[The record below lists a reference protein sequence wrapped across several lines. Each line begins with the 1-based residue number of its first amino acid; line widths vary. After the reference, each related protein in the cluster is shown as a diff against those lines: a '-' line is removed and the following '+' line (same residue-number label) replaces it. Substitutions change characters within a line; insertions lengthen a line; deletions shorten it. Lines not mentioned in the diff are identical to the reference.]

1 MVSPGGSC
9 LSQLSAPAKTS
20 IITRPPH
27 RQHLRAAQD
36 LPSLSYSLL
45 PTGECFAAAPARKLL
60 AIASPRLLCC
70 VKLPH
75 HLHTLLFPTLVTK
88 IISSPCLKPSSST
101 CSRPALPSWM
111 YLVLSTLPCETVSS
125 PLSSF
130 YKSSMYI
137 FLSSHILQSSSR
149 AAPKL
154 LTCSDLPMENTPVF
168 SISSAPRGPFPVLPH
183 EQGMLLELI
192 LLASPSSSVFLIPT
206 TTSFLMKL
214 ETQEAMTSM
223 LAVTLGS
230 QHCCAFRFPASEVS
244 SRHHRRCPL
253 HPNNESKR
261 CRSTGLEAESYF
273 GQCAASC
280 QLKTQ
285 TFITEHVEVGSFN
298 FLVLI
303 TSTSQRGGKLNP
315 ADFLVG

>member
-1 MVSPGGSC
+1 
-9 LSQLSAPAKTS
+9 
-20 IITRPPH
+20 
-27 RQHLRAAQD
+27 
-36 LPSLSYSLL
+36 
-45 PTGECFAAAPARKLL
+45 
-60 AIASPRLLCC
+60 
-70 VKLPH
+70 
-75 HLHTLLFPTLVTK
+75 
-88 IISSPCLKPSSST
+88 
-101 CSRPALPSWM
+101 
-111 YLVLSTLPCETVSS
+111 
-125 PLSSF
+125 
-130 YKSSMYI
+130 MYI

-315 ADFLVG
+315 ADFLVGWNTKRAAHLVGGAQCFAKSGPWMYAIQFSLSACDLTFQIFTSLVFMNTLFYELCLTSQFFHVIFVPC